1 MKTCIMS
8 KNIQTPQLD
17 LPLCAH
23 IVSTYVFI
31 TVLEFDNTETSSTYK
46 WIFWKQETFCVLY
59 ACSLSK
65 IHASD
70 AVVLIICS
78 SSSFSTHMNTGI
90 VYIIIILQQHAG
102 RQIGNLII
110 QCLAVIHFSLIIR
123 ASLPLILIN
132 LPL

>member
-23 IVSTYVFI
+23 IVSTSVFI

-59 ACSLSK
+59 ACSLSE

-70 AVVLIICS
+70 AVVLIMFFIQ
-78 SSSFSTHMNTGI
+78 FLHPHEYRYI
-90 VYIIIILQQHAG
+90 VCFTIILQQHAG
-102 RQIGNLII
+102 RQIGTLII
-110 QCLAVIHFSLIIR
+110 QCLAVVHFSQQNQSFITLD
-123 ASLPLILIN
+123 LN
-132 LPL
+132 